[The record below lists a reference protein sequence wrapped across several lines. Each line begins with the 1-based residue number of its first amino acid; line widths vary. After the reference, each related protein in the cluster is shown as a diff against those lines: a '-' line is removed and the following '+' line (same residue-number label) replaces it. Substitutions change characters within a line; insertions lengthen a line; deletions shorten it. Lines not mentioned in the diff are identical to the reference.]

1 MASNIKQVPKRDR
14 MVTFNWTL
22 RVLPQNAAQAYE
34 LQDKLEH
41 ASWVEDFEKDEAAED
56 IQRLFCKTA
65 NHK

>member
-1 MASNIKQVPKRDR
+1 

-22 RVLPQNAAQAYE
+22 RVLPQNAARAYE
-34 LQDKLEH
+34 LEDKLIH
-41 ASWVEDFEKDEAAED
+41 ASWVEDFERDEAFED